1 MVRLEDEENLTREE
15 LSKKAIKLLVDNLGY
30 FNATE
35 FIANLIDEGRNT
47 PPDYTEWQRE
57 YFDNMT
63 DEEFRAD
70 LQEYINNHP
79 HE

>member
-47 PPDYTEWQRE
+47 PPDYTEW
-57 YFDNMT
+57 
-63 DEEFRAD
+63 
-70 LQEYINNHP
+70 
-79 HE
+79 